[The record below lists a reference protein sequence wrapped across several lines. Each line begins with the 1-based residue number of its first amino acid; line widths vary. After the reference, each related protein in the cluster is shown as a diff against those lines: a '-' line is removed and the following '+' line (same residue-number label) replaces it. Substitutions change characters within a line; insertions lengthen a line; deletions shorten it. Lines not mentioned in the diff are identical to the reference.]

1 MAEKKI
7 SLDLEINKGGSD
19 KSVKSIKTELRE
31 AKEEAIALARKF
43 GELSP
48 EATKAAAKLASLKD
62 EMGDLNEKVNGLN
75 PDKFAR
81 LSTLTNG
88 VVRGFQAASGAA
100 VLFGNTSED
109 IEKTIAK
116 LQATMAFADGI
127 QGVMDARKSFVDLGN
142 QIKGGVVNAF
152 TSLSAAKIADA
163 QATGTLTAAQKAYA
177 FAVGTSTGAMKVF
190 RATLAST
197 GIGLLVIAVGVLISK
212 ILDYNESINEEAI
225 ADKKAKD
232 EKEKLNEQLEK
243 QYDKTEKLNAARE
256 GGIDQLNR
264 ELKSLEANGA
274 SAEAIFKK
282 KQEILLEEQRI
293 LGRANASGID
303 KAKEYADKTNEI
315 ENSKAEYKK
324 KLADDAKIQA
334 KKDTDKAIENAK
346 VAAEKEKQRLAID
359 FQSKLDLIKD
369 ANEKE
374 LVEFDAKREAERK
387 AAELVN
393 ADLIKFDSATLL
405 LRGDIERRQIEEN
418 NKKKLEQEK
427 KFQDDLKKIKD
438 DEFSLTEELTKQYF
452 DKQRLE
458 ITNNHIKNKTSDEAF
473 AKELENVKIREL
485 NAKLV
490 AQKDYGIDTTA
501 TELEIANATN
511 EINTK
516 SNTKSLEEQKK
527 YEESLQSLKT
537 QAITSSFELLNALNQ
552 QNENATE
559 EQQKKSFER
568 GKALSIAQTVI
579 STYMA
584 AQLAYQ
590 SQFIPGVPDPSSPI
604 RGAIAAAAAVASG
617 LAKVIT
623 IKKQT
628 FKGTGST
635 NSSGGGGGGTGGGGI
650 QAPSTGF
657 TQIRTPQN
665 PNQPQ
670 QKQPPV
676 KVFVVQKDIQEATI
690 AADRITAKA
699 VVK

>member
-7 SLDLEINKGGSD
+7 SLDLEINKGSSD

-142 QIKGGVVNAF
+142 QIKGGVVKAF
-152 TSLSAAKIADA
+152 TSLTAAKIADA
-163 QATGTLTAAQKAYA
+163 QATGTMTAAQKAYA

-212 ILDYNESINEEAI
+212 ILEYNESINEEAI

-315 ENSKAEYKK
+315 ENNKAEYKR
-324 KLADDAKIQA
+324 KLEDDAKIQA

-405 LRGDIERRQIEEN
+405 LRGNIERNQIEEN

-438 DEFSLTEELTKQYF
+438 DELALTEELTKQYF

-473 AKELENVKIREL
+473 AKELEDVKIREL

-527 YEESLQSLKT
+527 YEESLQSLKS
-537 QAITSSFELLNALNQ
+537 QAITAGFELLRALNQ
-552 QNENATE
+552 EGDNATE
-559 EQQKKSFER
+559 AAQKKAFER
-568 GKALSIAQTVI
+568 NKAMAIAETVI
-579 STYMA
+579 TTYQA
-584 AQLAYQ
+584 AALAYKNGLQ
-590 SQFIPGVPDPSSPI
+590 TGDVTQTTSILG
-604 RGAIAAAAAVASG
+604 AAVAVAQG
-617 LAKVIT
+617 LAKLVI

-635 NSSGGGGGGTGGGGI
+635 NTSGGGGGGTGGGGI
-650 QAPSTGF
+650 QAPTTGF
-657 TQIRTPQN
+657 TQIRQPQN

>member
-1 MAEKKI
+1 
-7 SLDLEINKGGSD
+7 
-19 KSVKSIKTELRE
+19 
-31 AKEEAIALARKF
+31 
-43 GELSP
+43 
-48 EATKAAAKLASLKD
+48 
-62 EMGDLNEKVNGLN
+62 
-75 PDKFAR
+75 
-81 LSTLTNG
+81 
-88 VVRGFQAASGAA
+88 
-100 VLFGNTSED
+100 
-109 IEKTIAK
+109 
-116 LQATMAFADGI
+116 MAFADGI
-127 QGVMDARKSFVDLGN
+127 QGVMDARKDFVAFSDDVV
-142 QIKGGVVNAF
+142 KGAKKMVVAVQGF
-152 TSLSAAKIADA
+152 SKASKIA
-163 QATGTLTAAQKAYA
+163 LAA
-177 FAVGTSTGAMKVF
+177 
-190 RATLAST
+190 T
-197 GIGLLVIAVGVLISK
+197 GIGLIVVALAAIVTYWDEITVAMQGANSEQAKSK
-212 ILDYNESINEEAI
+212 KLYEDTKKELNNQLQTHKNTHDTQIL
-225 ADKKAKD
+225 
-232 EKEKLNEQLEK
+232 QG
-243 QYDKTEKLNAARE
+243 KTEKELLE
-256 GGIDQLNR
+256 TEIKITEQLIAQDKHR
-264 ELKSLEANGA
+264 LSMQEAELKRAV
-274 SAEAIFKK
+274 AEREKLGQKTKGLIYLYGMWKTPEEVKKAGELGFVEQKKNIETSEENLAKSKLAI
-282 KQEILLEEQRI
+282 Q
-293 LGRANASGID
+293 AID
-303 KAKEYADKTNEI
+303 KTANDKAIT
-315 ENSKAEYKK
+315 
-324 KLADDAKIQA
+324 DA

-405 LRGDIERRQIEEN
+405 LRGNIERNQIEEN

-438 DEFSLTEELTKQYF
+438 DELALTEELTKQYF

-473 AKELENVKIREL
+473 AKELEDVKIREL

-537 QAITSSFELLNALNQ
+537 QAITAGFELLRALNQ
-552 QNENATE
+552 EGDNATE
-559 EQQKKSFER
+559 AAQKKAFER
-568 GKALSIAQTVI
+568 NKAMAIAETVI
-579 STYMA
+579 TTYQA
-584 AQLAYQ
+584 AALAYKNGLQ
-590 SQFIPGVPDPSSPI
+590 TGDVTQTTSILG
-604 RGAIAAAAAVASG
+604 AAVAVAQG
-617 LAKVIT
+617 LAKLVI

-635 NSSGGGGGGTGGGGI
+635 NTSGGGGGGTGGGGI
-650 QAPSTGF
+650 QAPTTGF
-657 TQIRTPQN
+657 TQIRQPQN

>member
-7 SLDLEINKGGSD
+7 SLDLEINKGSSD

-152 TSLSAAKIADA
+152 TSLTAAKIADA
-163 QATGTLTAAQKAYA
+163 QATGTMTAAQKAYA

-212 ILDYNESINEEAI
+212 ILEYNESIDAEAI

-315 ENSKAEYKK
+315 ENSKAEYKR
-324 KLADDAKIQA
+324 KLEDDAKIQA
-334 KKDTDKAIENAK
+334 KKDTDKAIEDAK

-405 LRGDIERRQIEEN
+405 LRGNIERNQIEEN

-427 KFQDDLKKIKD
+427 KFQEDLKKIKD
-438 DEFSLTEELTKQYF
+438 DELALTEELTKQYF

-527 YEESLQSLKT
+527 YEESLQSLKS
-537 QAITSSFELLNALNQ
+537 QAITAGFELLRALNQ
-552 QNENATE
+552 EGDNATE
-559 EQQKKSFER
+559 AAQKKAFER
-568 GKALSIAQTVI
+568 NKAMAIAETVI
-579 STYMA
+579 TTYQA
-584 AQLAYQ
+584 AALAYKNGLQ
-590 SQFIPGVPDPSSPI
+590 TGDVTQTTSILG
-604 RGAIAAAAAVASG
+604 AAVAVAQG
-617 LAKVIT
+617 LAKLVI

-635 NSSGGGGGGTGGGGI
+635 NTSGGGGGGTGGGGI
-650 QAPSTGF
+650 QAPTTGF
-657 TQIRTPQN
+657 TQIRQPQN

>member
-19 KSVKSIKTELRE
+19 KTVKSIKTELRE

-197 GIGLLVIAVGVLISK
+197 GIGLLIIAVGVLISK

-334 KKDTDKAIENAK
+334 KKDTDKAIEDAK

-438 DEFSLTEELTKQYF
+438 DELSLTEELTKQYF

-527 YEESLQSLKT
+527 YEESLQSLKY
-537 QAITSSFELLNALNQ
+537 QAVTAGFELLRALNQ
-552 QNENATE
+552 ESENATE
-559 EQQKKSFER
+559 SAQKKAFER
-568 GKALSIAQTVI
+568 NKAMAIAETVI
-579 STYMA
+579 TTYQA
-584 AQLAYQ
+584 AALAYKNGLQ
-590 SQFIPGVPDPSSPI
+590 TGDVTQTTSILG
-604 RGAIAAAAAVASG
+604 AAVAVAQG
-617 LAKVIT
+617 LAKLVI

-628 FKGTGST
+628 FKGSGGTSP
-635 NSSGGGGGGTGGGGI
+635 SGGGGGGTGGGGI
-650 QAPSTGF
+650 QAPQTGF
-657 TQIRTPQN
+657 TQIRQPQN

>member
-19 KSVKSIKTELRE
+19 KTVKSIKTELRE

-62 EMGDLNEKVNGLN
+62 EMGDLNDKVNGLN

-190 RATLAST
+190 RATLAAT

-212 ILDYNESINEEAI
+212 ILDYNDSIDAEAE

-315 ENSKAEYKK
+315 DNSKAEYKK

-334 KKDTDKAIENAK
+334 KKDTDKAIEDAK
-346 VAAEKEKQRLAID
+346 VAAEKEKQRLAINL
-359 FQSKLDLIKD
+359 QSKLDLIKD
-369 ANEKE
+369 ANKKE
-374 LVEFDAKREAERK
+374 LAEFDAKREAERK

-405 LRGDIERRQIEEN
+405 LRGDIEKGQIEEN

-427 KFQDDLKKIKD
+427 KFQDDLKKIKE
-438 DEFSLTEELTKQYF
+438 DELSLTEELTKQYF

-473 AKELENVKIREL
+473 AKELEDVKIREL

-527 YEESLQSLKT
+527 YEESLQSLKY
-537 QAITSSFELLNALNQ
+537 QAVTAGFELLRALNQ
-552 QNENATE
+552 ESENATE
-559 EQQKKSFER
+559 SAQKKAFER
-568 GKALSIAQTVI
+568 NKAMAIAETVI
-579 STYMA
+579 TTYQA
-584 AQLAYQ
+584 AALAYKNGLQ
-590 SQFIPGVPDPSSPI
+590 TGDVTQTTSILG
-604 RGAIAAAAAVASG
+604 AAVAVAQG
-617 LAKVIT
+617 LAKLVI

-628 FKGTGST
+628 FKGSGATST
-635 NSSGGGGGGTGGGGI
+635 SGGGGGGGSMGI
-650 QAPSTGF
+650 QAPQTGF
-657 TQIRTPQN
+657 TQIRQPQN

-670 QKQPPV
+670 QKQPPI
-676 KVFVVQKDIQEATI
+676 KVFVVQKDIKEATT

>member
-7 SLDLEINKGGSD
+7 SLDLEINKGSSD

-152 TSLSAAKIADA
+152 TSLTAAKIADA
-163 QATGTLTAAQKAYA
+163 QATGTMTAAQKAYA

-212 ILDYNESINEEAI
+212 ILEYNESIDAEAI

-315 ENSKAEYKK
+315 ENNKAEYKR
-324 KLADDAKIQA
+324 KLEDDAKIQA
-334 KKDTDKAIENAK
+334 KKDTDKAIEDAK

-405 LRGDIERRQIEEN
+405 LRGNIERNQIEEN

-427 KFQDDLKKIKD
+427 KFQEDLKKIKD
-438 DEFSLTEELTKQYF
+438 DELALTEELTKQYF

-473 AKELENVKIREL
+473 AKELEDVKIREL

-527 YEESLQSLKT
+527 YEESLQSLKS
-537 QAITSSFELLNALNQ
+537 QAITAGFELLRALNQ
-552 QNENATE
+552 EGDNATE
-559 EQQKKSFER
+559 AAQKKAFER
-568 GKALSIAQTVI
+568 NKAMAIAETVI
-579 STYMA
+579 TTYQA
-584 AQLAYQ
+584 AALAYKNGLQ
-590 SQFIPGVPDPSSPI
+590 TGDVTQTTSILG
-604 RGAIAAAAAVASG
+604 AAVAVAQG
-617 LAKVIT
+617 LAKLVI

-635 NSSGGGGGGTGGGGI
+635 NTSGGGGGGTGGGGI
-650 QAPSTGF
+650 QAPTTGF
-657 TQIRTPQN
+657 TQIRQPQN

>member
-19 KSVKSIKTELRE
+19 KTVKSIKTELRE

-62 EMGDLNEKVNGLN
+62 EMGDLNDKVNGLN

-190 RATLAST
+190 RATLAAT

-212 ILDYNESINEEAI
+212 ILDYNDSIDAEAE

-315 ENSKAEYKK
+315 DNSKAEYKK

-334 KKDTDKAIENAK
+334 KKDTDKAIQDAK
-346 VAAEKEKQRLAID
+346 VAAEKEKQRLAINL
-359 FQSKLDLIKD
+359 QSKLDLIKD
-369 ANEKE
+369 ANQKE
-374 LVEFDAKREAERK
+374 LAEFDAKREAERK

-405 LRGDIERRQIEEN
+405 LRGDIEKGQIEEN

-427 KFQDDLKKIKD
+427 KFQDDLKKIKE
-438 DEFSLTEELTKQYF
+438 DELSLTEELTKQYF

-473 AKELENVKIREL
+473 AKELEDVKIREL

-527 YEESLQSLKT
+527 YEESLQSLKY
-537 QAITSSFELLNALNQ
+537 QAVTAGFELLRALNQ
-552 QNENATE
+552 ESENATE
-559 EQQKKSFER
+559 SAQKKAFER
-568 GKALSIAQTVI
+568 NKAMAIAETVI
-579 STYMA
+579 TTYQA
-584 AQLAYQ
+584 AALAYKNGLQ
-590 SQFIPGVPDPSSPI
+590 TGDVTQTTSILG
-604 RGAIAAAAAVASG
+604 AAVAVAQG
-617 LAKVIT
+617 LAKLVI

-628 FKGTGST
+628 FKGSGATST
-635 NSSGGGGGGTGGGGI
+635 SGGGGGGGSMGI
-650 QAPSTGF
+650 QAPQTGF
-657 TQIRTPQN
+657 TQIRQPQN

-670 QKQPPV
+670 QKQPPI
-676 KVFVVQKDIQEATI
+676 KVFVVQKDIKEATT
-690 AADRITAKA
+690 AADRITTKA